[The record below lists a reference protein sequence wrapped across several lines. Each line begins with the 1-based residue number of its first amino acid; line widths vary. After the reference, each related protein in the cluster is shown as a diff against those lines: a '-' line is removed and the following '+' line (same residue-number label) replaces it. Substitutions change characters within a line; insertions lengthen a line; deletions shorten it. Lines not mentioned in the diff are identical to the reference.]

1 MARRTTALAI
11 VAAGAALAL
20 GLSGCAGSGGG
31 SNNGKVTLNYWTVA
45 FQGNQEKGLRAMIK
59 DFEKANPNITV
70 TVTEKS
76 TDNLKTALRQGA
88 GTPAMPDIYFQWS
101 GLGLGGTYVKQGA
114 DLDLTKYYKQYDWT
128 SRFTKTALASVT
140 QYGGY
145 HGVPFTADVEA
156 VVYNKALFA
165 KAGIAAPPTT
175 YDELVADAQKLK
187 DAGIIPIEFGGS
199 VNWYVMRLLD
209 NILETKCGSAT
220 FDKLTG
226 LKGNWGTE
234 KCVTQSFNELKKWAD
249 NYFNPGWVSE
259 TDAQGQATFYQKQSA
274 MALEGDWFGGF
285 LKQANF
291 TPTSDLGV
299 FAFPT
304 GTGRIYGLQQANYI
318 SKTSKNP
325 DAAAKFLD
333 YWMSVPVQ
341 TKYAGDFSQI
351 PVVNGVAAADS
362 GVGVTSAFVDLA
374 KNATG
379 QFQNNDQTL
388 PLDVTTEYWRIMN
401 GVATGSI
408 AAADAGSQMQTFIKN
423 RPTS

>member
-1 MARRTTALAI
+1 MARRSTALAL
-11 VAAGAALAL
+11 VAAAATLAL
-20 GLSGCAGSGGG
+20 GLTGCAGGSG
-31 SNNGKVTLNYWTVA
+31 SSNGKITLNYWITTQQGPAAAGLKAMVA
-45 FQGNQEKGLRAMIK
+45 
-59 DFEKANPNITV
+59 DFEKANPKITV
-70 TVTEKS
+70 NVTQKS
-76 TDNLKTALRQGA
+76 TDALKTALRQAA
-88 GTPAMPDIYFQWS
+88 GTPAMPDVYFQWS

-114 DLDLTKYYKQYDWT
+114 DLDLTKYYKQYDWN

-145 HGVPFTADVEA
+145 HGVPYTADVEA
-156 VVYNKALFA
+156 VVYNKALFT
-165 KAGIAAPPTT
+165 KAGITAPPTT
-175 YDELVADAQKLK
+175 YEELVADAQKLK
-187 DAGIIPIEFGGS
+187 DAGITPIEFGGT

-209 NILETKCGSAT
+209 NLLETKCGSST
-220 FDKLTG
+220 FDKLTA
-226 LKGNWGTE
+226 LKGDWGSE
-234 KCVTQSFNELKKWAD
+234 QCVTDAFTELKNWATK
-249 NYFNPGWVSE
+249 YFNPGWVSN
-259 TDAQGQATFYQKQSA
+259 TDAQGQQVFYQKKAA

-291 TPTSDLGV
+291 APTSDLGV

-333 YWMSVPVQ
+333 FWMSEATQ

-351 PVVNGVAAADS
+351 PVVNGVKAGDN
-362 GVGVTSAFVDLA
+362 GVGVTSTFVDLA
-374 KNATG
+374 ANASG

-388 PLDVTTEYWRIMN
+388 PLDVTTEYWRIQN

-408 AAADAGSQMQTFIKN
+408 APGDAGKQMQTFIKN
-423 RPTS
+423 RAGN